1 MDLNIQ
7 KEACVCARM
16 YNIGICIRVST
27 CVHVGV
33 FACLDACACVCM
45 NGASTLHPEDQDP
58 WSAALMLCEGPGSSE
73 TCTVPR
79 GSKVPG

>member
-1 MDLNIQ
+1 M
-7 KEACVCARM
+7 CVYM
-16 YNIGICIRVST
+16 HVKHSICICVST

-33 FACLDACACVCM
+33 CACMDACARVCM

-79 GSKVPG
+79 GSEVPR